1 SYFKH
6 ENELLLLSGR
16 RYDVFLS
23 FRGED
28 TRDNFTSHL
37 FAALRRK
44 RIKIFIDEEANRGD
58 EISLAL
64 LNAIEGSKISVVIF
78 SKNYASSKWCLDELV
93 KILESKNL
101 SGQMVVPVFYHV
113 HPSDVRNQ
121 TGSFGDAFV
130 KLEKQFKELPEKV
143 HKWSGALTEASNISG
158 WDSTNM

>member
-1 SYFKH
+1 MASSSLATK
-6 ENELLLLSGR
+6 G

-37 FAALRRK
+37 FAALRQK

-78 SKNYASSKWCLDELV
+78 SKNYASSTWCLDELV
-93 KILESKNL
+93 KILECKNF

-113 HPSDVRNQ
+113 HHRM
-121 TGSFGDAFV
+121 FGT
-130 KLEKQFKELPEKV
+130 KLEVLGMLLLSLKNSSRSCQKKFIN
-143 HKWSGALTEASNISG
+143 GAVL
-158 WDSTNM
+158 

>member
-1 SYFKH
+1 MASSSLATK
-6 ENELLLLSGR
+6 G

-37 FAALRRK
+37 FAALRQK

-64 LNAIEGSKISVVIF
+64 LNAIEGSKISIVIF
-78 SKNYASSKWCLDELV
+78 SKNYASSSGAWM
-93 KILESKNL
+93 NFFL
-101 SGQMVVPVFYHV
+101 SCSS
-113 HPSDVRNQ
+113 SDVRNQ

-130 KLEKQFKELPEKV
+130 KLEKQFEELPEKV

>member
-1 SYFKH
+1 MASSSLATK
-6 ENELLLLSGR
+6 G

-78 SKNYASSKWCLDELV
+78 SKNYASSKWCLDELFS
-93 KILESKNL
+93 I
-101 SGQMVVPVFYHV
+101 MFIH
-113 HPSDVRNQ
+113 RM
-121 TGSFGDAFV
+121 FGT
-130 KLEKQFKELPEKV
+130 KLEVLGMLLLSLKNSSRSCQKKFTN
-143 HKWSGALTEASNISG
+143 GAVL
-158 WDSTNM
+158 